1 MAAAAAARCGRDPC
15 GALCPLLA
23 YLSVGYADYAVLAHV
38 LHGPALRGRWHR
50 GEPGGQRGGPGGNW
64 EGTRRHRGASGGTG
78 RHRWETRRELG
89 DTGKHR
95 EAPGVNWEGTGAHWR
110 GTGGH
115 RGASGGNR
123 RSRKGIGGNREVP
136 GGHRAR
142 CHLPVPV
149 PWAVG
154 TPPRVLGP
162 WGWGPRQVPGVSP
175 GCWVPSSLGGV
186 LGLWGPPGVL
196 GPWGLGSMG
205 SPQRLRGPR
214 GDPLVPPRSPWCPFH
229 AVTFNLI
236 VLLLLACHTRAVFAD
251 PGTVPLPGTAIDF
264 SDLRSAAPRKTEQ
277 SPEEWTVCSRCEA
290 YRPPR
295 AHHCR
300 VCHRCVRRMDH
311 HCPWI
316 NNCVGELNQ
325 KYFIQFLFYAG
336 LASAYAAGLV
346 LVAWLGP
353 AGGDGAENRVQTAH
367 CIVLLLESLLFGAF
381 VTVVFYDQVVSI
393 ITDEPAPEQLRGRGL
408 KEAKRPRGCR
418 AKLAPLQGVF
428 GSGCVL
434 AWLFPCSCGTPA
446 GPAYAPLPSC
456 DV

>member
-1 MAAAAAARCGRDPC
+1 MAAAAAAARCGRDPC

-38 LHGPALRGRWHR
+38 LPGPALRG
-50 GEPGGQRGGPGGNW
+50 
-64 EGTRRHRGASGGTG
+64 
-78 RHRWETRRELG
+78 
-89 DTGKHR
+89 
-95 EAPGVNWEGTGAHWR
+95 
-110 GTGGH
+110 
-115 RGASGGNR
+115 
-123 RSRKGIGGNREVP
+123 
-136 GGHRAR
+136 
-142 CHLPVPV
+142 
-149 PWAVG
+149 
-154 TPPRVLGP
+154 
-162 WGWGPRQVPGVSP
+162 
-175 GCWVPSSLGGV
+175 
-186 LGLWGPPGVL
+186 
-196 GPWGLGSMG
+196 
-205 SPQRLRGPR
+205 
-214 GDPLVPPRSPWCPFH
+214 SPWCPFH

-264 SDLRSAAPRKTEQ
+264 SDLRSAAPRKTER

-353 AGGDGAENRVQTAH
+353 AGGDGAENHVQTAH

-418 AKLAPLQGVF
+418 AKLALLQEVF
-428 GSGCVL
+428 GRGCVL
-434 AWLFPCSCGTPA
+434 GWLFPCSCGTPA
-446 GPAYAPLPSC
+446 GPAYTPLPAC